1 MLDLWKEYG
10 LITVLIAVAL
20 GGYFLIGDRR
30 EELMDHALDVLG
42 SRLVELSARED
53 DRDDIARQFAL
64 FQERVERDE
73 VSPEMVEAVA
83 ANVLNLKA
91 RGAVIT
97 PEEAE
102 LMLFAEPVEPLPS
115 PATPPGR
122 SVYTV
127 RSPSG
132 KPASGR
138 ELEERLTFMFQL
150 ADAVQVQGDS
160 ASYHFH
166 FAQDE
171 HGIHVVMD
179 PNAAS
184 KLVSGTAKPL
194 FEDMEQKEWVKW
206 QDNLARDQARAE
218 ARMKAQVERLSRFE
232 SAMAGA
238 PEPPAVRALERWSSA
253 QKLAMLGATANMDTS
268 LVNLEISTLLGQL
281 SIELDSLEQ
290 SAVRVIVRQA
300 ENQAGIKDN

>member
-30 EELMDHALDVLG
+30 GELMDHALDVLG

-102 LMLFAEPVEPLPS
+102 LMLFVEPSEPLPS
-115 PATPPGR
+115 PASSPGR

-127 RSPSG
+127 RSASG
-132 KPASGR
+132 KPVSVKD
-138 ELEERLTFMFQL
+138 LEERLTVMFQL

-171 HGIHVVMD
+171 HGVHVVMD
-179 PNAAS
+179 PTAAA
-184 KLVSGTAKPL
+184 KLSSGGTQPL
-194 FEDMEQKEWVKW
+194 FQNLEQKDWIRW

-218 ARMKAQVERLSRFE
+218 ARMKAQAERLARFE
-232 SAMAGA
+232 SELEGA
-238 PEPPAVRALERWSSA
+238 PEPPAVRALERWGSA
-253 QKLAMLGATANMDTS
+253 QKLAMLGATANMDTT
-268 LVNLEISTLLGQL
+268 LVNLEITTLLGQL

-290 SAVRVIVRQA
+290 SAMRVMVRQA
-300 ENQAGIKDN
+300 TDPTGVKDN